1 MLHSTYKIIFA
12 MLVFYFIGCTSSK
25 ETRYEQKPKEEK
37 EETIPTIVMKTMEVR
52 ERELFKKLKISTVER
67 INFELDARGNL
78 INKGKISSSKYDQ
91 KGFLVETI
99 IFEGKGR
106 VENRYE
112 YKYDTK
118 GFRTES
124 LRYNAQNQLDKKYT
138 YEYDNLGNKIKST
151 RSNANGKEEKYYL
164 YEYDSKLNLI
174 SDEWYDISGN
184 LEYKIETEY
193 GDAGN
198 KSVSYSHDENG
209 ESSFKFIFK
218 YDDKQNVIEEQ
229 KFDGSKLVG
238 IIQYLYKYY

>member
-1 MLHSTYKIIFA
+1 MPHSTYKFIFVI
-12 MLVFYFIGCTSSK
+12 LVIYFAGCTSSK

-37 EETIPTIVMKTMEVR
+37 TETKPTTIMKSMEVR
-52 ERELFKKLKISTVER
+52 ERELIKKLKISSVDR

-78 INKGKISSSKYDQ
+78 INKGKISSSKYNQ

-99 IFEGKGR
+99 IFDGKGR

-112 YKYDTK
+112 YKYDSK
-118 GFRTES
+118 GLRTES

-138 YEYDNLGNKIKST
+138 YEYDNLGNKIRST

-164 YEYDSKLNLI
+164 YEYDAKLNLI

-193 GDAGN
+193 DDARN

-209 ESSFKFIFK
+209 DSNFKFIFK
-218 YDDKQNVIEEQ
+218 YDDKQNLIEEQ
-229 KFDGSKLVG
+229 KFNGNKLVG